1 MTEGIFLYSVETKG
15 DSKTILCTYIPNTES
30 DEEYTTNRV
39 SAKWVYT
46 LKKVKG
52 QLDITK
58 TIKEAYTSE
67 KQIKANQSF
76 IFRIERRLKKED
88 EKPVEVFYQAINFSA
103 NTNETSKTISVK
115 GLKKGYYTVIE
126 ETNWSWKYQLVA
138 QLDNDEQNITN
149 NELLFIG
156 QEHGMYYGVEEG
168 TKVADIKDNP
178 RKSYFTNNLNNT
190 LKDVLG
196 DVAAAI
202 NLLN

>member
-1 MTEGIFLYSVETKG
+1 M
-15 DSKTILCTYIPNTES
+15 
-30 DEEYTTNRV
+30 
-39 SAKWVYT
+39 
-46 LKKVKG
+46 
-52 QLDITK
+52 DITK

-138 QLDNDEQNITN
+138 QSDNDEQNITN

-168 TKVADIKDNP
+168 TKIADIKDNP

-190 LKDVLG
+190 LKDVIG